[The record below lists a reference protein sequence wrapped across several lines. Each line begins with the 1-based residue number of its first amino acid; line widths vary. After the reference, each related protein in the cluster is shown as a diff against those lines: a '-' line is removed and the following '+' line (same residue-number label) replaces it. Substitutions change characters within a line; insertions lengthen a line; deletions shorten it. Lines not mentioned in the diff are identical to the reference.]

1 MKCSPMS
8 RLHEAVKMPDP
19 NLALREGAAGKTI
32 ERRVT
37 LSESLD
43 ALDTYRPERWFVSR
57 NPGC

>member
-1 MKCSPMS
+1 MYAQRKGWNIGSV
-8 RLHEAVKMPDP
+8 AVS
-19 NLALREGAAGKTI
+19 LVLLEGAAGKTI